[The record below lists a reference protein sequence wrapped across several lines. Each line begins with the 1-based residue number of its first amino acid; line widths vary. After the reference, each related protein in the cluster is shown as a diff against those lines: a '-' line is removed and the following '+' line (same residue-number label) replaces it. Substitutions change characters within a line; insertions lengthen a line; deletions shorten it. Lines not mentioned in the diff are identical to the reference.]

1 MTANSVIRTRLYP
14 PVSRAPLI
22 QRARLLE
29 LLEQDS
35 GRRLT
40 VVAAPAGFGKT
51 TILGQ
56 WFERLR
62 GAGQRCCW
70 CSLDRD
76 DNQPQRFLR
85 HVMSALRTVSDIG
98 TDVIRQLDTTLIAD
112 IVDTLPALVDELADC
127 GHGTV
132 LFIDDYHH
140 VRSEQINRYVE
151 LLATLAPAN
160 LRIVIASRLRPHLS
174 LSSLRMRGQLCE
186 ITANHLRFDLTEAKE
201 FMQRTVRLELSAP
214 QLDRLY
220 EHSEGWAAGLQLA
233 SLSLRDV
240 ARRDAFIAS
249 FSGSLRDIADYLAT
263 DVLSQ
268 QDPALRDFL
277 LRTAILDRMSVGVA
291 AAVTRNPQARSL
303 LETAES
309 SNLFLVPLDDTREWY
324 RYHHLFQEFLL
335 AELRRTYPEEFVSLY
350 RRASDWFADAGYS
363 NEAVNYALLSGD
375 LSRVGR
381 LVHAGTLEH
390 LAMDGKMTALLS
402 WVSSIPGNIKTAFPR
417 LLVQECIALS
427 HLCRSAAAADV
438 AEQARTAIGRLSQA
452 GDYHY
457 SAGELQR
464 LRQEASVLPCM
475 VAFCRDDVD
484 VGEAASLAEL
494 DSSDDLVL
502 AMANNFMGYAALLR
516 HRLEEAEYYF
526 GRGRF
531 HHVSKGTYYGA
542 VFSDCFYAMSRLLQF
557 RIGDAY
563 DHALSADRLVD
574 DIDGDHVPGRAKA
587 RVMQA
592 AALYEW
598 DRLDDALELLD
609 AELHKIEAAGQISIT
624 QHGFLTLARCRFAAG
639 QHDQALKSL
648 DRCLQVSQHTN
659 REYINLAVE
668 IEKSRMSG
676 VAGASVGGHSVDPS
690 RLGGMLER
698 LRVDWNRVTFA
709 RPFLHIQNCVYAGRL
724 EVLDGPMQEF
734 RGLCRGRGMMFAD
747 LQLQLLSAV
756 GCQQR
761 GEHRLALDLVRNAVT
776 TACPENGLRRLL
788 DAGPALQPL
797 YSELQREESASGDSI
812 RRQFLAG
819 LVTAGQV
826 RRPSTAQDQ
835 AGPMAHAARGVG
847 ALIEALSSRELQILE
862 WMARGDSNAVI
873 GTHLLISENTVKW
886 HVKNVFAKLGVNN
899 RTAAVMAAHQHQ
911 LLG

>member
-22 QRARLLE
+22 ERARLLE

-56 WFERLR
+56 WFEQLR

-85 HVMSALRTVSDIG
+85 HVVSALRTVGDIG
-98 TDVIRQLDTTLIAD
+98 ADVIRQLDTTLIAD
-112 IVDTLPALVDELADC
+112 IADTLPELVNELAEY

-186 ITANHLRFDLTEAKE
+186 VNANHLRFDRAEATE
-201 FMQRTVRLELSAP
+201 FMQHTVRLDLSAP
-214 QLDRLY
+214 QLDRLF

-233 SLSLRDV
+233 SLSLREV

-263 DVLSQ
+263 DVLNQ

-277 LRTAILDRMSVGVA
+277 LRTAILDRLSADVA
-291 AAVTRNPQARSL
+291 AAVTRDPRARSL

-309 SNLFLVPLDDTREWY
+309 SNLFLVPLDDNREWY

-335 AELRRTYPEEFVSLY
+335 AELRRTYPEEFVPLY
-350 RRASDWFADAGYS
+350 RRASDWFADAGYG

-375 LSRVGR
+375 LGRVGR

-427 HLCRSAAAADV
+427 HLCRSTGAADV
-438 AEQARTAIGRLSQA
+438 AEQARTAIERLPQA
-452 GDYHY
+452 GDYRY
-457 SAGELQR
+457 SPADLHR

-475 VAFCRDDVD
+475 VAFCKDDVD
-484 VGEAASLAEL
+484 LVEAASLAEV

-516 HRLEEAEYYF
+516 HRLQEAEYYF

-542 VFSDCFYAMSRLLQF
+542 VFSDCFHAMSRLLQF

-574 DIDGDHVPGRAKA
+574 DIGGGHIPGRAKA

-598 DRLDDALELLD
+598 NRLDEARELLD
-609 AELHKIEAAGQISIT
+609 SELHKIESAGQVSIT
-624 QHGFLTLARCRFAAG
+624 QHGFLTLARCQFVAG
-639 QHDQALKSL
+639 QQDQAFKSL

-676 VAGASVGGHSVDPS
+676 LSGAGVGARSVDPS
-690 RLGGMLER
+690 RLGPMLER
-698 LRVDWNRVTFA
+698 LRSDWNRVTFA
-709 RPFLHIQNCVYAGRL
+709 RPFLQVQNCVYAGRL
-724 EVLDGPMQEF
+724 EVLDGPIQEF
-734 RGLCRGRGMMFAD
+734 RALCRGRGMMFAD

-761 GEHRLALDLVRNAVT
+761 GEHRLALEFVRNAVT

-797 YSELQREESASGDSI
+797 YAELRREESASGDSI
-812 RRQFLAG
+812 RRHFVDALLA
-819 LVTAGQV
+819 ACDV
-826 RRPSTAQDQ
+826 RRLRASSEQGRP
-835 AGPMAHAARGVG
+835 GHAARGAG
-847 ALIEALSSRELQILE
+847 ALIEALSGRELEILE

-873 GTHLLISENTVKW
+873 GAHLLISENTVKW

-899 RTAAVMAAHQHQ
+899 RTAAVMAAQQHQ
-911 LLG
+911 LLT

>member
-1 MTANSVIRTRLYP
+1 MTVNSVIRTRLYP

-22 QRARLLE
+22 ERARLLE
-29 LLEQDS
+29 LLGEDC

-62 GAGQRCCW
+62 GEGQRCCW
-70 CSLDRD
+70 CSLDRE

-85 HVMSALRTVSDIG
+85 HVVSALQTVSDIG
-98 TDVIRQLDTTLIAD
+98 ADVIRQLDTTLIAD
-112 IVDTLPALVDELADC
+112 IVDTLPALVDDLADC

-132 LFIDDYHH
+132 LFLDDYHH
-140 VRSEQINRYVE
+140 VRSDEIHRYVE
-151 LLATLAPAN
+151 RLVMLAPAS
-160 LRIVIASRLRPHLS
+160 LRIVIASRLRPQLA
-174 LSSLRMRGQLCE
+174 LASLRMRGQLCE
-186 ITANHLRFDLTEAKE
+186 ITANHLRFDLAEAKD
-201 FMQRTVRLELSAP
+201 FMRRTVRLDLSAP

-233 SLSLRDV
+233 SLSLRDA
-240 ARRDAFIAS
+240 ARRDSFIAS
-249 FSGSLRDIADYLAT
+249 FSGSLREIADYLAT
-263 DVLSQ
+263 DVLNQ
-268 QDPALRDFL
+268 QDPTLRDFL
-277 LRTAILDRMSVGVA
+277 LRTAILDRVSAAAA
-291 AAVTRNPQARSL
+291 AAVTRNPEARSL
-303 LETAES
+303 LETAEA
-309 SNLFLVPLDDTREWY
+309 SNLFLVPLDDNREWY

-335 AELRRTYPEEFVSLY
+335 AELRRTYPDEFVSLY
-350 RRASDWFADAGYS
+350 RRASDWFADAGYG

-402 WVSSIPGNIKTAFPR
+402 WVSGIPGNIKTAFPR

-427 HLCRSAAAADV
+427 HLCRSTAAADV
-438 AEQARTAIGRLSQA
+438 AEQARTAIDRLPQA
-452 GDYHY
+452 TDYRY
-457 SAGELQR
+457 SAAEVQQ

-475 VAFCRDDVD
+475 VAFCKDDIDLV
-484 VGEAASLAEL
+484 EAASLAEV
-494 DSSDDLVL
+494 DSRDDLVL

-516 HRLEEAEYYF
+516 LRLEQAEYYF

-574 DIDGDHVPGRAKA
+574 DIDDGHVPGRAKA

-592 AALYEW
+592 VALYEW
-598 DRLDDALELLD
+598 NRLDEAEELLD
-609 AELHKIEAAGQISIT
+609 AELHKIEAAGQVSIA
-624 QHGFLTLARCRFAAG
+624 QHGFIALARCRFAAG
-639 QHDQALKSL
+639 RHDQALNAL
-648 DRCLQVSQHTN
+648 DRCLQASQHTN

-668 IEKSRMSG
+668 IERARMSG
-676 VAGASVGGHSVDPS
+676 ALGAGVGARSVDPS
-690 RLGGMLER
+690 RLGALLER
-698 LRVDWNRVTFA
+698 LRSDWNRVTFA
-709 RPFLHIQNCVYAGRL
+709 RPFLQLQNCVYGGRL

-734 RGLCRGRGMMFAD
+734 RALCRGRGLMFAD
-747 LQLQLLSAV
+747 LQLQLLSAL
-756 GCQQR
+756 GHQQR
-761 GEHRLALDLVRNAVT
+761 GEHRLALELVRNAVT
-776 TACPENGLRRLL
+776 AACPENGLRRLL
-788 DAGPALQPL
+788 DAGHALQPL
-797 YSELQREESASGDSI
+797 YAELQREESGRGDSI
-812 RRQFLAG
+812 RRDFVARLLDAS
-819 LVTAGQV
+819 AA
-826 RRPSTAQDQ
+826 RRAARPAEQGR
-835 AGPMAHAARGVG
+835 AAAHAGRGPG
-847 ALIEALSSRELQILE
+847 ALIEALSSRELQVLE

-873 GTHLLISENTVKW
+873 GAHLLISENTVKW

-899 RTAAVMAAHQHQ
+899 RTAAVMAAQQHQ
-911 LLG
+911 LLV